1 MEMKL
6 NISKEEWHR
15 YFLLV
20 EKSHITQAWA
30 YADARKIFGWKTI
43 RGIFVDKGVPIALL
57 QMMYKK
63 FFFIKIVRI
72 SYGPLWLIKD
82 PTYTQ
87 IREIFYIIK
96 KQWNLIKCCLLFI
109 APNLE
114 NTPENNKILY
124 NLSYFKRKCIN
135 AESGFIDLLLS
146 TDELR
151 AGIRSNWR
159 NHLKLSEKNALSFH
173 VSQTD
178 DDFQWLM
185 NSFKNYQKEK
195 KFSGYNIPQLKEL
208 FFCFSHLNNAWVTIV
223 SKNHERLGGSLIIGY
238 GTCCVALIIWT
249 SENGRCMNAGNFLLW
264 NSILH
269 AKNQGYLKFDLGNTR
284 QNSFKKG
291 LPQMSYELVGEYFIL
306 I

>member
-1 MEMKL
+1 MKMEL
-6 NISKEEWHR
+6 NISAEEWHR

-20 EKSHITQAWA
+20 EKSYITQAWA
-30 YADARKIFGWKTI
+30 YGDARKIFGWKTI
-43 RGIFVDKGVPIALL
+43 RGIFVDNGVPIALL
-57 QMMYKK
+57 QIMYKK
-63 FFFIKIVRI
+63 FLFMKIVRI
-72 SYGPLWLIKD
+72 SYGPLWLIKC
-82 PTYTQ
+82 PTDTQ

-96 KQWNLIKCCLLFI
+96 KRWNVIKGCLLFI

-114 NTPENNKILY
+114 NTPENNEILY

-135 AESGFIDLLLS
+135 AESGLIDLRLS
-146 TDELR
+146 ADELR

-173 VSQTD
+173 ISQTD

-185 NSFKNYQKEK
+185 SFFKNYQKEK
-195 KFSGYNIPQLKEL
+195 KFRGYHVAQLKEI
-208 FFCFSHLNNAWVTIV
+208 FSCFSRLNNAWVTIV
-223 SKNHERLGGSLIIGY
+223 SKNQGRLGGSLIIGY
-238 GTCCVALIIWT
+238 GTCCVALIIWM
-249 SENGRCMNAGNFLLW
+249 SENGRCLNAGNFLLW

-269 AKNQGYLKFDLGNTR
+269 AKNQGYLKFDLGSTR